1 MIQGPRS
8 AAGRAILPSMVIAP
22 LDLVAAIAG
31 LVLYIVASN
40 AKVAEVGRILFFVG
54 LLALLLA
61 SGAAHGLRLG

>member
-40 AKVAEVGRILFFVG
+40 AKVAEVGRIGTV
-54 LLALLLA
+54 
-61 SGAAHGLRLG
+61 LR